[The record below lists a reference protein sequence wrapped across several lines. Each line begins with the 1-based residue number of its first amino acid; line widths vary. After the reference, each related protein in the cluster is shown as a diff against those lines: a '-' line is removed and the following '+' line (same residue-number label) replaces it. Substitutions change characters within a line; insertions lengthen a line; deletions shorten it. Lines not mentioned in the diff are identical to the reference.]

1 MKYTKATNYALHTV
15 LYMIEQ
21 NQSEKLSVHILA
33 KQFQV
38 SVTYLSKILTQLVK
52 AGLIESVSGASGGYT
67 LRKPLET
74 ISFMDIIQ
82 AIEGIGL
89 LFECGL
95 QQEKD
100 CPIQKVMNDA
110 ESMLEKY
117 LQEKKL
123 FEISSIKVDQKG

>member
-15 LYMIEQ
+15 LYMIDQ
-21 NQSEKLSVHILA
+21 NQGEKFSVHVLA

-52 AGLIESVSGASGGYT
+52 AGLVESVSGASGGYT
-67 LRKPLET
+67 LRKSAET

-82 AIEGIGL
+82 AIEGNGL
-89 LFECGL
+89 LFECGI
-95 QQEKD
+95 QQEKG

-110 ESMLEKY
+110 EIIMEKY

-123 FEISSIKVDQKG
+123 FELSSLKSNQKE

>member
-15 LYMIEQ
+15 LYMIDQ
-21 NQSEKLSVHILA
+21 NQGEKFSVHVLA

-52 AGLIESVSGASGGYT
+52 AGLVESVSGASGGYT
-67 LRKPLET
+67 LRKSAET

-82 AIEGIGL
+82 AIEGNGL
-89 LFECGL
+89 LFECGI
-95 QQEKD
+95 QQEKG

-110 ESMLEKY
+110 EIIMEKY

-123 FEISSIKVDQKG
+123 FELSSLKRNQEE